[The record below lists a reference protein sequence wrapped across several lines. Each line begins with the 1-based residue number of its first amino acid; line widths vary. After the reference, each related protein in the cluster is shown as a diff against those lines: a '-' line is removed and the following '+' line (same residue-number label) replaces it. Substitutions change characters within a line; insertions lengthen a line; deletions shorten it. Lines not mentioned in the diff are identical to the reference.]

1 MTETKKDIR
10 STSPENFENLY
21 ESLGENEK
29 ALISAFMDMTFAMLK
44 SMRCLKKTK
53 QESEGRE

>member
-1 MTETKKDIR
+1 MAETKTDIR

-21 ESLGENEK
+21 NSLDESEK

-44 SMRCLKKTK
+44 SMRCFKNQK
-53 QESEGRE
+53 GA